1 MIHTN
6 LDATHASTRSS
17 RWSTALALVV
27 AMAAAAAPVAA
38 AEPAPTGDAKAEAKR
53 LSQKLDELYRA
64 KSSRSKMAMTVTTPH
79 YERRLVMVSLSR
91 GMDDTLVRILEPRKE
106 RGVATLKR
114 GNEMWNFLPKVQKTI
129 RVPPSMMMGS
139 WMGSDLTNDDLVRAS
154 SWERDYDVVWDA
166 PRGDER
172 CLRYV
177 PRPQAAVT
185 WQKVVACFRK
195 ADDMPTA
202 VEYYDEK
209 GRKAR
214 SILYRDFKAFG
225 GRTLPATM
233 EIVPHLDERKGN
245 RTVMQVLEMA
255 WDVPVTDADFS
266 QAALR
271 RAN

>member
-1 MIHTN
+1 MRTKTETTGRI
-6 LDATHASTRSS
+6 AKGR
-17 RWSTALALVV
+17 VIG
-27 AMAAAAAPVAA
+27 AAAAVLAVVMAA
-38 AEPAPTGDAKAEAKR
+38 TLVWAETPAPGSDAKAEAQR
-53 LSQKLDELYRA
+53 LSRKLDELYRA
-64 KSSRSKMAMTVTTPH
+64 KSSRSKMAMTVKTPH

-114 GNEMWNFLPKVQKTI
+114 KNEMWNFLPKVQKTI

-177 PRPQAAVT
+177 PRPAAAVT

-195 ADDMPTA
+195 VDDQPTV

-214 SILYRDFKAFG
+214 SMRYRDVKDFG
-225 GRTLPATM
+225 GRKLPATM
-233 EIVPHLDERKGN
+233 EIVPHLDEKKGN
-245 RTVMQVLEMA
+245 LTTMQVLEME

-271 RAN
+271 RAL